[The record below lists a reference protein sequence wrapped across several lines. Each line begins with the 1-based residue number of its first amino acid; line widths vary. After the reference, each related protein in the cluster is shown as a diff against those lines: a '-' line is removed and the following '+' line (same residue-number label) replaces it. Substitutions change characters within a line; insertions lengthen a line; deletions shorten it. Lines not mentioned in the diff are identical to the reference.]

1 MKRITYE
8 DLLSPENIKLL
19 KNAVFQDQ
27 LIIYPTDTL
36 YGLGGNF
43 FSLKAIEKIDALK
56 KRTDMPYSVI
66 VTGIEMLRG
75 LVDHIPEVFQSLY
88 PRLLPGKFTFLF
100 HAAKTIDPALV
111 KGRDKIGIRIPN
123 TPHIL
128 KLVDML
134 EAPLITTS
142 VNRSGEPPL
151 NDPEIIF
158 REFSVLPPDL
168 SPAVL
173 IDAGVLP
180 ESKGSTILDITQSPV
195 NCLRKGDDFDKIS
208 DLL

>member
-1 MKRITYE
+1 MKRIKYE
-8 DLLSPENIKLL
+8 DLLLPKNIKLL
-19 KNAVFQDQ
+19 KDAVFQDQ

-43 FSLKAIEKIDALK
+43 YSLKAIEKIDALK

-66 VTGIEMLRG
+66 VTGLEMLRG

-88 PRLLPGKFTFLF
+88 PQFLPGKFTFLF
-100 HAAKTIDPALV
+100 HAAKSIDPALV

-123 TPHIL
+123 TPTIL
-128 KLVDML
+128 KLVEIL
-134 EAPLITTS
+134 AVPLITTS
-142 VNRSGEPPL
+142 VNLSGKPPL

-158 REFSVLPPDL
+158 REFSTLPPGF

-180 ESKGSTILDITQSPV
+180 ESRGSTILDITRSPV
-195 NCLRKGDDFDKIS
+195 TCPRKGDDFDKIS
-208 DLL
+208 NLL